1 MLTPR
6 RLSSHT
12 ALPTL
17 TRRQDDSR
25 AVKCAPVGAST
36 APRLPVTV
44 VGHPYT
50 NDKLILDRCMGPVE
64 GTLCVARA
72 GLRRP
77 RWTRGSSRRQGAAS
91 FSKSIEPEC

>member
-25 AVKCAPVGAST
+25 AVKCAPAGAST

-50 NDKLILDRCMGPVE
+50 NDKLMPAYRCDLGSVYGTRRGDPLRSSGGAPTPALD
-64 GTLCVARA
+64 
-72 GLRRP
+72 P
-77 RWTRGSSRRQGAAS
+77 R
-91 FSKSIEPEC
+91 